1 MIQSSILYTFEVIMT
16 TFIEF
21 LQIRDPELFAEASKE
36 GLGSR
41 LLKLAKKM
49 PYTTTALAGT
59 AGLLGGTHA
68 YEKSVGSDEHPK
80 AAKVEKE
87 LLPPLKK
94 SKAKIVDTIEDSGRA

>member
-1 MIQSSILYTFEVIMT
+1 MT

-49 PYTTTALAGT
+49 PYTTTALAGKRT
-59 AGLLGGTHA
+59 LATS
-68 YEKSVGSDEHPK
+68 EE
-80 AAKVEKE
+80 
-87 LLPPLKK
+87 
-94 SKAKIVDTIEDSGRA
+94 I